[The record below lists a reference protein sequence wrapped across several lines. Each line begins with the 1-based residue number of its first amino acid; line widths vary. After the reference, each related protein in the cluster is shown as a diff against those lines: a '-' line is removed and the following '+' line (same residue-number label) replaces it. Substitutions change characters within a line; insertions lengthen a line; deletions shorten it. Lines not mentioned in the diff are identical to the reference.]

1 MPPGPP
7 PPPQRST
14 SPILIVILGG
24 VLVVVLVIV
33 AVVLVI
39 GRLGDDGPETPPPP
53 SGGGDTSEAGI
64 GDTVSTGNLEYAV
77 QFAEA
82 VDISGESPSG
92 EYVSVTVDVTNTSS
106 SEWTY
111 WSDEQNLYT
120 VDGTTYG
127 YDSGA
132 NTALGGSQYDDI
144 APNETATVNIVFDVP
159 SAADVSHIGLSE
171 ETLGGDEVDVQLLN
185 QVAASS
191 GGSSDTDS
199 DTDTSDED
207 MVPMGDTATRD
218 PMEFVVTDFETDVS
232 VSGANPSG
240 EFVAVTVEV
249 TNVGTVQRS
258 FWSDEQNIYLED
270 GTAEG
275 YAEDAHESYGG
286 SWYDDV
292 ASGSME
298 EVTIVF
304 DVPSASEVS
313 HIGLSSETYGGDEV
327 NVDLTS

>member
-33 AVVLVI
+33 AIVLVI
-39 GRLGDDGPETPPPP
+39 GRLGNDEPDPPPP
-53 SGGGDTSEAGI
+53 PAGGGGSSEAGI
-64 GDTVSTGNLEYAV
+64 GDTVSTGNLEYTV

-82 VDISGESPSG
+82 VEVSGESPSG
-92 EYVSVTVDVTNTSS
+92 EYVAVTLDVTNTSS

-120 VDGTTYG
+120 TDGSAHG
-127 YDSGA
+127 YDTGA
-132 NTALGGSQYDDI
+132 NSALGGSQYDDI
-144 APNETATVNIVFDVP
+144 APNETTTVSIVFDVP

-171 ETLGGDEVDVQLLN
+171 ETLGGDEVDVQLLDE
-185 QVAASS
+185 VAELS
-191 GGSSDTDS
+191 GGSSDSDADS
-199 DTDTSDED
+199 SDED
-207 MVPMGDTATRD
+207 LVAMGDTATRD
-218 PMEFVVTDFETDVS
+218 PMEFVVTDFETVD
-232 VSGANPSG
+232 VSGATASG

-249 TNVGTVQRS
+249 TNIGTIQRS

-270 GTAEG
+270 GTVQG
-275 YAEDAHESYGG
+275 YAEDAHESNGG
-286 SWYDDV
+286 SWYDDIGT
-292 ASGSME
+292 GSTK

-304 DVPSASEVS
+304 DVPSASDVS
-313 HIGLSSETYGGDEV
+313 HIGLSSETYGGNEV
-327 NVDLTS
+327 YVDLS